1 MAIIINVT
9 INKERI
15 IKAARDE
22 KKVTHKET
30 PIRLRVVFSE
40 KKKILQARRECHDT
54 FKVLKN
60 KNCHPRVPY
69 LFKLTFRYEKQEFP
83 R

>member
-40 KKKILQARRECHDT
+40 KKKKFCRPGESVMTH
-54 FKVLKN
+54 LK
-60 KNCHPRVPY
+60 C
-69 LFKLTFRYEKQEFP
+69 
-83 R
+83 

>member
-40 KKKILQARRECHDT
+40 KKK
-54 FKVLKN
+54 KN
-60 KNCHPRVPY
+60 SAGQERVS
-69 LFKLTFRYEKQEFP
+69 
-83 R
+83 

>member
-9 INKERI
+9 IKKERI

-30 PIRLRVVFSE
+30 PIRLRVVFSG
-40 KKKILQARRECHDT
+40 KKKFCRPGECHDT
-54 FKVLKN
+54 FTVLKN

-69 LFKLTFRYEKQEFP
+69 LLKLTFRYEKQEFP

>member
-9 INKERI
+9 INKERM

-30 PIRLRVVFSE
+30 PIRLRVVFSG
-40 KKKILQARRECHDT
+40 KKNSAGQE
-54 FKVLKN
+54 
-60 KNCHPRVPY
+60 RV
-69 LFKLTFRYEKQEFP
+69 T
-83 R
+83 

>member
-1 MAIIINVT
+1 MAIIINVK

-22 KKVTHKET
+22 KKVAHKET

-40 KKKILQARRECHDT
+40 NKTKHKKLCRPGENDMTH
-54 FKVLKN
+54 LK
-60 KNCHPRVPY
+60 C
-69 LFKLTFRYEKQEFP
+69 
-83 R
+83 